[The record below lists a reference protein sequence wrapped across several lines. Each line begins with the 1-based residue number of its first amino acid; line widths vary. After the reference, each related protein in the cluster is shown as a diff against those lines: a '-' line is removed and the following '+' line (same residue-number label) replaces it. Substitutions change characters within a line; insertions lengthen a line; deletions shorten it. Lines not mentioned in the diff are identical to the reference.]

1 EVLIHI
7 LSFLDPQTLLTVAA
21 LSKRFHALVTSTHAW
36 RSAFV
41 RFFPPPHAQVD
52 DHGSPLAGQDKRYF
66 TRLYTAEE
74 SENAWRKEYTHRTR
88 LLRKLGRGTHRGL
101 VVLYPARQGPLSVSH
116 MAASFSSSGIR
127 AVHACLDVQWVNSSD
142 PTSGKIEAPRPA
154 PIWSYDIAPRFR
166 PVQVDHPDHQVAA
179 EMGTTWVMDISEE
192 MGWVMGENVP
202 DGMVQVH
209 PYSQPYLEMHVS
221 TLTPTNFIRPGT
233 DRPYEPE
240 DTDNRFGH
248 KPLVTCLWIAKKR
261 AVVDSTGAAVIV
273 GNSRGFIR
281 VFTIIFGKKTNTIK
295 PVASYCISPGVP
307 IVQVKVDE
315 DFLPRRH
322 RQKRPWLTAINAL
335 GEVYYLRTLPGAA
348 VTADWKLVPHTERIA
363 TPLYFEVFP
372 EITEGTPDKEK
383 DAKLKQRD
391 NLLLKMD
398 YSMLRE
404 LWEGCGMDWFLEVD
418 WAGDNII
425 AGRKG
430 LQNKDG
436 NAGHLPKITRY
447 HLKTVQPNQPKGLVS
462 IVPSHTASPIPSLQT
477 SIFGGGPVSS
487 GTITPLADQQPADSE
502 ASGEAEADAADDDEP
517 APRID
522 SWSVTTFFLHNTFTL
537 ITCSAIDAS
546 PLARLT
552 ASEDP
557 TLRASVPGGNARL
570 FAVGTNTGSIFIF
583 NCRAPLDPITLPLR
597 VIHTDSPV
605 ITTLGVSSLA
615 VIHGG
620 DDGLVQAWDPLASTE
635 KPVRTI
641 HSRFSARARRR
652 LEQHAGT
659 DTAGLGDNQFAARC
673 LVLDPDPT
681 NLRGI
686 VALGTFVK
694 YWSLQSD
701 ALVKKHRKGA
711 ATGGGKH
718 ASRNAVRTKGEIRD
732 AIVMDQKALKA
743 EKERREKEEL
753 KLKKRFGVE
762 KGASAMTEEEMLA
775 YATMISQEA
784 FEQERSRMNE
794 LESMNGFK
802 GLGSELGSSTGSNEI
817 FTPSESARSD
827 GTVYETPK
835 EESQEDRDLELALR
849 LSLMEQEGSSV
860 YEHSSNYGTS
870 YDTGKGRWEED
881 FSPSY
886 QSPAGSSS
894 YNTGNHNPW
903 TTPYLSPQTP
913 STPSRSKPAS
923 RSSFNTPQK
932 KKGWNK
938 VSLDELEQ
946 VEKAVGG
953 YADREYRMDT
963 GYHAENS
970 RAFEEDLEL
979 AIRLSL
985 QESEAAT
992 EEGKGKGRA

>member
-1 EVLIHI
+1 
-7 LSFLDPQTLLTVAA
+7 
-21 LSKRFHALVTSTHAW
+21 
-36 RSAFV
+36 
-41 RFFPPPHAQVD
+41 
-52 DHGSPLAGQDKRYF
+52 
-66 TRLYTAEE
+66 
-74 SENAWRKEYTHRTR
+74 
-88 LLRKLGRGTHRGL
+88 
-101 VVLYPARQGPLSVSH
+101 
-116 MAASFSSSGIR
+116 
-127 AVHACLDVQWVNSSD
+127 
-142 PTSGKIEAPRPA
+142 
-154 PIWSYDIAPRFR
+154 
-166 PVQVDHPDHQVAA
+166 
-179 EMGTTWVMDISEE
+179 
-192 MGWVMGENVP
+192 MGENVP

-209 PYSQPYLEMHVS
+209 PYPQPYLEMHIS
-221 TLTPTNFIRPGT
+221 TLTPSNFIRPGT

-240 DTDNRFGH
+240 DTDNQFGH

-281 VFTIIFGKKTNTIK
+281 IFTIIFGKKTNTIK

-307 IVQVKVDE
+307 IVQVKIDE

-348 VTADWKLVPHTERIA
+348 VTADWKLIPQTERIA

-372 EITEGTPDKEK
+372 EITERTPDKEK
-383 DAKLKQRD
+383 AAKLKQRD

-398 YSMLRE
+398 YSLLKE

-436 NAGHLPKITRY
+436 NAGYLPKITRY
-447 HLKTVQPNQPKGLVS
+447 HLRTVQPNQPKGLVCV
-462 IVPSHTASPIPSLQT
+462 VPSHTASPIPSLQA
-477 SIFGGGPVSS
+477 SIFGGDPVSS
-487 GTITPLADQQPADSE
+487 GTITPLADQQPADAE

-522 SWSVTTFFLHNTFTL
+522 SWSPTTLFLHNTFTL
-537 ITCSAIDAS
+537 LTCPAIDAS

-557 TLRASVPGGNARL
+557 TLRASIPGGNARL

-583 NCRAPLDPITLPLR
+583 NCRAPLDPISLPLR

-615 VIHGG
+615 VVHGG

-659 DTAGLGDNQFAARC
+659 ATAGMGDNQFAARC
-673 LVLDPDPT
+673 LTLDPDPT

-701 ALVKKHRKGA
+701 TLVKKHRKGA

-718 ASRNAVRTKGEIRD
+718 GSRNAVRTKGEIRE

-743 EKERREKEEL
+743 ERERREKEEI
-753 KLKKRFGVE
+753 KMKKRFGVE
-762 KGASAMTEEEMLA
+762 KGASAMSEEEMLA

-784 FEQERSRMNE
+784 FEKERSRLNE
-794 LESMNGFK
+794 LESTNGLK

-827 GTVYETPK
+827 GTVYETPN

-849 LSLMEQEGSSV
+849 LSLMEQEGSSS
-860 YEHSSNYGTS
+860 YEHSSNY
-870 YDTGKGRWEED
+870 DTGYDNSKARWDED
-881 FSPSY
+881 FSSALHHSVHPSSSH
-886 QSPAGSSS
+886 QSSAGSSS
-894 YNTGNHNPW
+894 NNHSTHNPVNHNPW
-903 TTPYLSPQTP
+903 TTPHLSPKTPQTP
-913 STPSRSKPAS
+913 STPSWSKPAS
-923 RSSFNTPQK
+923 RNSHSNTPNRSSPQK

-938 VSLDELEQ
+938 VSLDELEE
-946 VEKAVGG
+946 VDSAGG
-953 YADREYRMDT
+953 YGDFSTDREYRMDT
-963 GYHAENS
+963 GYNAENS
-970 RAFEEDLEL
+970 RAFEDDLEM

-985 QESEAAT
+985 QESEGAG
-992 EEGKGKGRA
+992 EGKGKGRA